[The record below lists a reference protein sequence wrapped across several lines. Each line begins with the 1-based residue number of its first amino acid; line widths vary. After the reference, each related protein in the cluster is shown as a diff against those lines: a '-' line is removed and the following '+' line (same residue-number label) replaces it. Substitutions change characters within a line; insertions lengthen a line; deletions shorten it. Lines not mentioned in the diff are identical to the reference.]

1 MKEELQTKDFKI
13 NELKRNPP
21 LNFDDNDRKMSDTSF
36 KALTGLNQ
44 DQFNHLCSHIPASA
58 LRHTDIRSP
67 RIAIADLLIKL
78 RLGVS
83 HQTKCTLFS
92 IEDIR
97 QMSRILDSA
106 SSALKNTLFRSI

>member
-13 NELKRNPP
+13 NELKRNPL
-21 LNFDDNDRKMSDTSF
+21 LNFDDNDRKMSNTSF
-36 KALTGLNQ
+36 QALTGLNQ
-44 DQFNHLCSHIPASA
+44 DQFNDLCSHIPASA

-67 RIAIADLLIKL
+67 RIAIACLLIKF

-83 HQTKCTLFS
+83 HQTICTLFS

-97 QMSRILDSA
+97 QMS
-106 SSALKNTLFRSI
+106 